1 MTQITEKL
9 YTRGYSLLHRERNQV
24 KISKGARCMGR
35 SLGESR
41 DKCPCVFSHGGQK
54 HVKYCQSEKSPES
67 CQVPECLH
75 ENLAL
80 SWLDRSPQRKN
91 GTPEERPQQHKSTLN
106 QVDCSKGSELISQ
119 ESAEG
124 QSQRQDFLGNVRD
137 FTNSTSAGLTPSCG
151 LLEMQDGAGISQVYT
166 GASR

>member
-9 YTRGYSLLHRERNQV
+9 YTHGYSLLHRERNQV

-35 SLGESR
+35 SLGGSR

-75 ENLAL
+75 ETLAL
-80 SWLDRSPQRKN
+80 SCLDRSPQKKN

-124 QSQRQDFLGNVRD
+124 QYKNKTSLG
-137 FTNSTSAGLTPSCG
+137 STSPCLYS
-151 LLEMQDGAGISQVYT
+151 LSFSLSVK
-166 GASR
+166 